1 MQWKD
6 KWNSLVDFEPRYE
19 TMNFIP
25 DYPRRKVRGYFY
37 PDVNLMIKING
48 HFENTAKTVPYEP
61 QK

>member
-1 MQWKD
+1 
-6 KWNSLVDFEPRYE
+6 
-19 TMNFIP
+19 MNFIP
-25 DYPRRKVRGYFY
+25 DYPRRKVRGHFY